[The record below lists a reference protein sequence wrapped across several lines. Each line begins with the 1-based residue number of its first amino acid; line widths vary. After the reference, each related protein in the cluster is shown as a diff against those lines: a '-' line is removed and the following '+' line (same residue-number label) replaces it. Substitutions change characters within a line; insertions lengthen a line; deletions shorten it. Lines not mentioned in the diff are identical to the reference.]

1 MINWQA
7 TEKTARDKKLPSL
20 LFFEK
25 KVKKLC
31 VIWYKTLSFLLCV
44 LHVLAS

>member
-25 KVKKLC
+25 KAKKLC
-31 VIWYKTLSFLLCV
+31 VIWYKTLSFLVCV